1 MTLEGYRSKN
11 PWHINSRL
19 YNSRLNYED
28 LPDPIKHS
36 YSENEYKWMSD
47 DAKTKL
53 IENECLPE
61 VEED

>member
-11 PWHINSRL
+11 PWYINSKL
-19 YNSRLNYED
+19 YGSRLEYND
-28 LPDPIKHS
+28 LPDPIKCA
-36 YSENEYKWMSD
+36 YSEDEYKWLSD

-61 VEED
+61 VGED